1 MTQVDAIYQD
11 GVFKP
16 LQTVELPENR
26 RVRLSIQPVEAD
38 NVRAWLDEVRQFQ
51 QRLIAERGCFPDS
64 ALDIAE
70 DRQRSVT
77 PSWIAAS
84 SPSGSCQSPTPI
96 RPNA

>member
-51 QRLIAERGCFPDS
+51 QRLIAEHGSFPDS
-64 ALDIAE
+64 VLDIAE
-70 DRQRSVT
+70 D
-77 PSWIAAS
+77 
-84 SPSGSCQSPTPI
+84 
-96 RPNA
+96 

>member
-26 RVRLSIQPVEAD
+26 RVRLSIQPVEAG
-38 NVRAWLDEVRQFQ
+38 NARAWLDEVRQFQ
-51 QRLIAERGCFPDS
+51 QQLIAERGYFPDS

-70 DRQRSVT
+70 DRQR
-77 PSWIAAS
+77 
-84 SPSGSCQSPTPI
+84 
-96 RPNA
+96 